1 MWSLA
6 RGPLC
11 NHNDQQRFAIISADP
26 DDIWKNFTQPTNDR
40 SQDVILHWTAAWL
53 NQVEFLQC
61 KWNVCKTDADIYFI
75 IEAGAA
81 VEYYPTNGYIINIL
95 KRSRQIASSILI
107 GFKFNIIVSNFTIIH
122 EMGQEDKLAAVW
134 KYHQTFNGVNLYSPP

>member
-1 MWSLA
+1 M
-6 RGPLC
+6 
-11 NHNDQQRFAIISADP
+11 
-26 DDIWKNFTQPTNDR
+26 KK
-40 SQDVILHWTAAWL
+40 LHTTYKRPFSRRDTSFRVLNWTAAWL

-81 VEYYPTNGYIINIL
+81 VEYYPTNGYIINTL

-107 GFKFNIIVSNFTIIH
+107 GFKFNIIVSKFTIIH
-122 EMGQEDKLAAVW
+122 EMGQEDKTNSQLSGNTTKRSMEWIFTVHL
-134 KYHQTFNGVNLYSPP
+134 KMSQSSKE